1 MWTVSQGKRCVF
13 LVHRWTG
20 VAACV
25 LMALWVVSGVVM
37 LFVGYPK
44 LLPSERLASLPPLPA
59 SACCV
64 PVEAALRHSRAPQ
77 AVQQITLT
85 TIAGRPSYR
94 LKEGD
99 GSLRVVDAMTGVIAP
114 AVDGAAALRSA
125 QLFMAGAGG
134 TGGALRGQTQDD
146 RWTHSG
152 LLDPHRPL
160 FQVQMEDEA
169 GTLLY
174 VSSATGEVVMDAP
187 LQQRYWNFVGAW
199 LHWVYMFREGSRD
212 PVWSWLV
219 IGLSAVGTLSALAG
233 AVVGIWRWRFA
244 GHYKCG
250 AKTPYREFQMRWHH
264 ITGLVFGA
272 VMVLWIFSGLM
283 SMNPLGVF
291 SAAQPPD
298 LKAYRQGVPG
308 SVRPALSTAE
318 AIALIHA
325 QGFAVNELEWRVLGG
340 HAYLLAYDATAA
352 SRLVVSDESAQSN
365 ALLFGDVPTGAASR
379 ASHHHVREQFDMQ
392 ALEAFARP
400 LLPAPIDSAQTLEQ
414 HDAYYLRRGAASM
427 YAAAERDLPVLRLQ
441 FRDTGRTLVYIS
453 PYTGDVVLSA
463 DSAQSKGRWLFNLL
477 HSWDLP
483 WMLRH
488 PIARD
493 AVLAAL
499 SVGALGLA
507 LTGVVLG
514 YRRLRLFVAHKR
526 GKTGL
531 LRA

>member
-1 MWTVSQGKRCVF
+1 MWTVSQARRSVF

-44 LLPSERLASLPPLPA
+44 LLPSERLASLAPLPP
-59 SACCV
+59 SGCCV
-64 PVEAALRHSRAPQ
+64 PVEAALRHSPAPQ
-77 AVQQITLT
+77 AVQQVTLT

-99 GSLRVVDAMTGVIAP
+99 GSLRVVDAITGVIAP

-125 QLFMAGAGG
+125 QVFMAGVAGSV
-134 TGGALRGQTQDD
+134 RGQTQDD

-160 FQVQMEDEA
+160 FQVQMDDDA

-187 LQQRYWNFVGAW
+187 RQQRYWNFVGAW

-219 IGLSAVGTLSALAG
+219 IGLSAVGTLSAVAG

-244 GHYKCG
+244 GHYKSG

-264 ITGLVFGA
+264 VTGLVFGA

-283 SMNPLGVF
+283 SMNPFGVF
-291 SAAQPPD
+291 SPAQPPD
-298 LKAYRQGVPG
+298 LKAYRQGGPG
-308 SVRPALSTAE
+308 IIRPALATAK
-318 AIALIHA
+318 AIALLRA

-340 HAYLLAYDATAA
+340 HPYLLAYDAAAA
-352 SRLVVSDESAQSN
+352 SRLVLPDAGGPSSAV
-365 ALLFGDVPTGAASR
+365 LVGDVPAEAASPAGDHSVHER
-379 ASHHHVREQFDMQ
+379 FDMQ
-392 ALEAFARP
+392 ALEALARP
-400 LLPAPIDSAQTLEQ
+400 LLSAPIDSASTLLQ
-414 HDAYYLRRGAASM
+414 PDAYYLRRGAASM
-427 YAAAERDLPVLRLQ
+427 YAAAERSLPVLRLQ
-441 FRDTGRTLVYIS
+441 FSDPGRTRVYIS
-453 PYTGDVVLSA
+453 PTTGDVALSS
-463 DSAQSKGRWLFNLL
+463 DSAQRTGRWLFNLL
-477 HSWDLP
+477 HSWDMP

-493 AVLAAL
+493 AALAAF
-499 SVGALGLA
+499 SVGGLALA

-514 YRRLRLFVAHKR
+514 YRRLRLFVGQKR
-526 GKTGL
+526 GSAA
-531 LRA
+531 LRRA